1 MDVAVVGAGACGVMT
16 ALRAAENP
24 DLVIGV
30 FEKSTREGCNA
41 EISSGSLAA
50 GGTRFQRE
58 AGIDDSPEQ
67 HAREIL
73 AASGDHAMADVVHA
87 LCTAAPAYVEWLAD
101 ALGHPVEIGAD
112 LPRAGM
118 SVPRLHTDHGR
129 LGGRHLMRTLRS
141 ALAERPNVALVDE
154 SPAIALSSTDGA
166 VDGVVVEQNS
176 RPLLVRAATVML
188 ALDGFAGNQAL
199 MKEHCSGLGEPF
211 YGGVSTST
219 GDALPWLEE
228 LDAGLRN
235 LGSCL
240 RSGLVV
246 VGHGT
251 RVSPS
256 LPFVGA
262 VLLDPDGRRFV
273 DEEAHG
279 YSSLAGLL
287 QQLPGERASIVWDDT
302 AHAATRDS
310 ELMRDTIRAGA
321 FRTHDDVS
329 SLATALALP
338 RTTVADSL
346 TASPGRRQLMPPY
359 HQARV
364 THGVLA
370 SQGGA
375 VIDTRGRVLRRD
387 GAPVPGLR
395 AGGGTAVG
403 LAGPDSG
410 GYSSGNGLLSAF
422 GMGWIVGND
431 LAGSTD
437 HSEGRTNG

>member
-1 MDVAVVGAGACGVMT
+1 
-16 ALRAAENP
+16 
-24 DLVIGV
+24 
-30 FEKSTREGCNA
+30 
-41 EISSGSLAA
+41 
-50 GGTRFQRE
+50 
-58 AGIDDSPEQ
+58 
-67 HAREIL
+67 
-73 AASGDHAMADVVHA
+73 
-87 LCTAAPAYVEWLAD
+87 
-101 ALGHPVEIGAD
+101 
-112 LPRAGM
+112 M
-118 SVPRLHTDHGR
+118 SVPRLHTDTGR
-129 LGGRHLMRTLRS
+129 LGGRHLMKVLRS
-141 ALAERPNVALVDE
+141 ALADRPNVALVDE
-154 SPAIALSSTDGA
+154 SPAVGLRTTEGA

-176 RPLLVRAATVML
+176 RPLLVRAATVVL
-188 ALDGFAGNQAL
+188 ALDGFAGNQVR
-199 MKEHCSGLGEPF
+199 MKEHCSALGDPF

-228 LDAGLRN
+228 LDAEFRN

-287 QQLPGERASIVWDDT
+287 QQLPGERASMIWDDT

-321 FRTHDDVS
+321 YRTHDDVS
-329 SLATALALP
+329 ALAAALGLAT
-338 RTTVADSL
+338 TTVADAL
-346 TASPGRRQLMPPY
+346 TARPGRRQLTAPY
-359 HQARV
+359 HHAWV

-375 VIDTRGRVLRRD
+375 VVDTRGRVLRHD
-387 GAPVPGLR
+387 GTPVPGLR

-431 LAGSTD
+431 LAGRTD
-437 HSEGRTNG
+437 QPEGRTNA